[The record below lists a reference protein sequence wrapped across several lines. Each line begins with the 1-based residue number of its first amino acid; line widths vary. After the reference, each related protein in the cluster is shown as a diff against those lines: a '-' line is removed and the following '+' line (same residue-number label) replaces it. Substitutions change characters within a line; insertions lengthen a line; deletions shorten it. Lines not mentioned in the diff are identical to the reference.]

1 MSLLSLPPYK
11 VVELCHLFANYLIQH
26 SLCGIIG
33 IPILTEAINKLQTA
47 ESQLT
52 GIHADLFMLC
62 LSAKIFKPA
71 LVYLEPDVTSI
82 ATTDDS
88 NQDAKYFLL
97 YYYYG
102 GMVYTALKNYD
113 RGLYFFEVAISTPAL
128 AMSHIMLEA
137 YKKFILVSLILH
149 GKVQTKYAQGPT
161 KCIKSLSQE
170 YQELA
175 QAYKTGE
182 SEAVRALVQ
191 KYREKFVRDTNM
203 GLVKQV
209 AATLV
214 KKNIQKLTRTFLTLS
229 LADVASR
236 VQLAGGA
243 SEAEEY
249 IMNMIKSREIF
260 ATINQRDGMVV
271 FKDDPEKY
279 DSPEMFVAVQEEMAR
294 VMSLNEQ
301 ILKMDEDIMLNMM
314 YVKKSTGYQEED
326 LINVGSSKSFET

>member
-1 MSLLSLPPYK
+1 M
-11 VVELCHLFANYLIQH
+11 ELCHLFANYLIQH
-26 SLCGIIG
+26 NLNCIIG
-33 IPILTEAINKLQTA
+33 ISVLSDAIRKLQTS
-47 ESQLT
+47 EHQLT
-52 GIHADLFMLC
+52 GVHADLFMLC
-62 LSAKIFKPA
+62 LTAKTFRPA
-71 LVYLEPDVTSI
+71 LPHLDADVTSI
-82 ATTDDS
+82 AVTEDS
-88 NQDAKYFLL
+88 NQDAKNFLL

-102 GMVYTALKNYD
+102 GMIYTALKNYE

-137 YKKFILVSLILH
+137 HKKFVLVSLVLH
-149 GKVQTKYAQGPT
+149 GKVQSKYSQAPT
-161 KCIKSLSQE
+161 KCIKALSQE

-175 QAYKTGE
+175 QAYKTGD

-191 KYREKFVRDTNM
+191 KYREKFARDTNM

-209 AATLV
+209 SATLV

-236 VQLAGGA
+236 VGLQGGPA
-243 SEAEEY
+243 EAEEY
-249 IMNMIKSREIF
+249 LLNMIKSREIF
-260 ATINQRDGMVV
+260 ATINQKDGMVV

-279 DSPEMFVAVQEEMAR
+279 DSPEMFVAVQQEMER

-301 ILKMDEDIMLNMM
+301 ILKMDEDIRSNMM
-314 YVKKSTGYQEED
+314 YVRKSTGYQDED